1 MTTPL
6 SIEIARQYGAEI
18 ENLSAMIRQT
28 GLSAN
33 AEGRNTCSYAGE
45 KVAEAKTA
53 LEQGDIESAWFHLFG
68 AATFCQD
75 PSQIQPEKAE
85 RALVR
90 IDSLL
95 R

>member
-6 SIEIARQYGAEI
+6 SLEIARQYGAEI
-18 ENLSAMIRQT
+18 ESLSAMIRQT
-28 GLSAN
+28 RLSTD
-33 AEGRNTCSYAGE
+33 AEGRNTCTYAGE

-53 LEQGDIESAWFHLFG
+53 LEEGDIESAWFHLFG
-68 AATFCQD
+68 AATFCRTFK
-75 PSQIQPEKAE
+75 IQTEKAE